1 MLPSSSDTVSVVAG
15 PVGVAVVVA
24 AGLGVAWVVVDVPLA
39 VAASSAVAVVLD
51 VAVVDEPLV
60 AGP

>member
-1 MLPSSSDTVSVVAG
+1 MSPSSSDTVSVVAG